1 MTSVIEWPKETG
13 RWQNIDGNERKC
25 NICKSDIGDE
35 MHYILTCPAMNDR
48 RQYHITEIFHIRPN
62 VIKFY
67 NLFAT
72 KNERVLLN
80 LCRFIQLVNER
91 VNPPG

>member
-1 MTSVIEWPKETG
+1 MVKY
-13 RWQNIDGNERKC
+13 RQKY
-25 NICKSDIGDE
+25 ICKSDIGDE
-35 MHYILTCPAMNDR
+35 MHYILTCPAMNDI
-48 RQYHITEIFHIRPN
+48 RQYYIPKIFHMRPN

-67 NLFAT
+67 NLFAN